1 MTEQANRTLV
11 CSVLFMDI
19 VGYSKHGVD
28 EQVRIKRKL
37 NRVLNEALD
46 QVPAADRIVVDT
58 GDGAAISFLENPESA
73 LFAALVVLDHA
84 GEVQVRMGINLGPV
98 TLIQDINGRD
108 NMVGD
113 GINTAER
120 VMSFADARQLLVSR
134 SFYDVIR
141 HLSREYAE
149 LFRSREPISDKH
161 GRAHEVYAVS
171 EAVRVGRRVAQT
183 HARFKEERR
192 AAPPPAIDGA
202 PPKMFDAGTHLVV
215 SGFSES
221 AVRELL
227 RKLEAEGH
235 RLMSPVVQ
243 VGSKW
248 LASVSN
254 PKLAVEA
261 KVEELGFKRIVT
273 GPTREAVALKLQD
286 LVELGSTVVQAPELA
301 DGVWTAVCERV

>member
-1 MTEQANRTLV
+1 MTDQVNRTIV
-11 CSVLFMDI
+11 CSVLFMDV
-19 VGYSKHGVD
+19 VGYSKDGVD
-28 EQVRIKRKL
+28 EQVRVKRKL
-37 NRVLNEALD
+37 NRVLSDALD
-46 QVPAADRIVVDT
+46 QVPPTERIVVDT
-58 GDGAAISFLENPESA
+58 GDGAAVAYLENPEAA
-73 LFAALVVLDHA
+73 LFSALVVLDHA

-98 TLIQDINGRD
+98 TLLQDINGRD

-120 VMSFADARQLLVSR
+120 IMSFANARQLLVSR

-149 LFRSREPISDKH
+149 LFRPQQPVSDKH
-161 GRAHEVYAVS
+161 GRSHEVYAVS

-192 AAPPPAIDGA
+192 AAPAPLDTT
-202 PPKMFDAGTHLVV
+202 PPKLFDAGTHLVV
-215 SGFSES
+215 SGFSEA
-221 AVRELL
+221 AVRELVH
-227 RKLEAEGH
+227 KLDAEGH
-235 RLMSPVVQ
+235 RLISPVVQ

-261 KVEELGFKRIVT
+261 KVEELGFKRIIT
-273 GPTREAVALKLQD
+273 GPTKEAVALKVQD